1 LGDLRFRVLLGNE
14 DWHSLLLAA
23 RKRFSKRLAGQE
35 SAVYK
40 GEVIHTRMTGL
51 GWCLAQLTRL
61 IGAPLP
67 LSRDAP
73 VPAIVTV
80 TEDPEASSGA
90 GIITGAG
97 VFRRLSIRQSASP
110 GPRASRNMWGAS
122 AWRSPFTRRTAPC
135 FSSQPI
141 IF

>member
-1 LGDLRFRVLLGNE
+1 LGDLRFRVLLGND
-14 DWHSLLLAA
+14 DWHSLPLAV

-35 SAVYK
+35 STVYK

-73 VPAIVTV
+73 VPAI
-80 TEDPEASSGA
+80 EDPA
-90 GIITGAG
+90 TGG
-97 VFRRLSIRQSASP
+97 Q
-110 GPRASRNMWGAS
+110 
-122 AWRSPFTRRTAPC
+122 
-135 FSSQPI
+135 
-141 IF
+141 